1 MTPVLTLTTAPNR
14 TRTTPAEGSGSPDPA
29 RLCSC
34 SQWNALVN
42 LTLQSEGQKIQNTHF
57 IKYEY
62 YKSMLSIKIGL
73 IKAQTCATIES
84 NPSTAMKAATL
95 SDEKPIIC
103 TKKTH
108 KQFFI

>member
-1 MTPVLTLTTAPNR
+1 MERMSKLNTTVWR
-14 TRTTPAEGSGSPDPA
+14 AE
-29 RLCSC
+29 
-34 SQWNALVN
+34 N
-42 LTLQSEGQKIQNTHF
+42 QNTHF